1 MEGVKDQDYVI
12 RLAEL
17 RNGSNEYSFR
27 IGKAFFDYFECGMV
41 NGADLSATVV
51 LEKSGT
57 CIRLRCAVSGNVVV
71 PCDRCLDDLTLP
83 VDFAVDYTVKFIK
96 GAEEEWGDDF
106 IILPSEETEL
116 DMKQMIYDYVIIGLP
131 VQKVHDIKDCNPDV
145 VSRISVEHEV
155 AEVPEQGSSPFSGLR
170 DLMDRN

>member
-1 MEGVKDQDYVI
+1 MERVKDQDYVI

-17 RNGSNEYSFR
+17 KNGSNEYSFH
-27 IGKAFFDYFECGMV
+27 IGKDFFDYFECEMV
-41 NGADLSATVV
+41 NGADLSVSVV

-57 CIRLRCAVSGNVVV
+57 CIRLRCAVSGSVVV

-83 VDFAVDYTVKFIK
+83 VDFSADYTVKFMK

-106 IILPSEETEL
+106 IILPSEETDL

-131 VQKVHDIKDCNPDV
+131 VQKVHDIRDCNPEV
-145 VSRISVEHEV
+145 VSRLSVEQETEAPV
-155 AEVPEQGSSPFSGLR
+155 QESSPFSGLR